1 MTAEEPAA
9 QQVTADTHQQVALK
23 LLLLES
29 WTKSHPVL
37 LDTSDQMCIVFG
49 FSQLLS
55 LQLGIGDGRGPSEFF
70 YDVVPPLLI
79 TVHGR
84 QVLVNRTKHLA
95 QGLPG
100 F

>member
-9 QQVTADTHQQVALK
+9 QQVTAVTHQQVALR

-37 LDTSDQMCIVFG
+37 LDTSDQMCIVFS

-55 LQLGIGDGRGPSEFF
+55 LQLWIGVGSSSPEFL
-70 YDVVPPLLI
+70 YDVVPPLLV
-79 TVHGR
+79 TVHGG
-84 QVLVNRTKHLA
+84 QVLINRTKHLA